1 MKRAFYD
8 SEPQVYE
15 AVGNGSYIYRWDIKQ
30 EPATHNMGG
39 EEQRD
44 TKPNFS
50 CCEVVVF
57 APVTPDKLTL
67 AVVEEMWGYG
77 VEQKMLNDFNG
88 AQLGILDKKYIDI
101 YKEFITQRKALKE
114 QVDKDFA
121 TYKMN
126 I

>member
-1 MKRAFYD
+1 
-8 SEPQVYE
+8 
-15 AVGNGSYIYRWDIKQ
+15 
-30 EPATHNMGG
+30 
-39 EEQRD
+39 
-44 TKPNFS
+44 
-50 CCEVVVF
+50 
-57 APVTPDKLTL
+57 
-67 AVVEEMWGYG
+67 MWGYG